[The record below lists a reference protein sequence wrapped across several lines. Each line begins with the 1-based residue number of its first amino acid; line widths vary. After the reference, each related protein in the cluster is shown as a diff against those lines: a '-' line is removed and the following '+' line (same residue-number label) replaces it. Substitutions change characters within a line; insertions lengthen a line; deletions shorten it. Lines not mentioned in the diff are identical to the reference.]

1 MSITIK
7 IIRVIDNKIK
17 SMHKCVADKYDKSQT
32 SGTNKANSKS
42 GCKEREK
49 KEKLFKLQT
58 VVCFVIKE
66 ISI

>member
-1 MSITIK
+1 
-7 IIRVIDNKIK
+7 
-17 SMHKCVADKYDKSQT
+17 MHKCVADKYDKSQT

-66 ISI
+66 ISIWTSNWKSYVWIDSTN